1 MKASAEKSCESGGV
15 KAELGFIS
23 REGRAA
29 MIIQTQSVRLIDR
42 HPRIPRIINGCGR
55 MDLAADRVLVVRS
68 SARSKRTHSHTSW
81 DSSVIA
87 LSSSSLILL
96 LRVGVKSGADR
107 G

>member
-1 MKASAEKSCESGGV
+1 
-15 KAELGFIS
+15 
-23 REGRAA
+23 
-29 MIIQTQSVRLIDR
+29 
-42 HPRIPRIINGCGR
+42 